1 VPNLL
6 KKNFLRM
13 TFDIHHALWHNQ
25 LSQYHQLISSNFM
38 NEHPT
43 RIGLL
48 FPTSIELQPF
58 SDLIPELTLLKSTP
72 WEIYGAQI
80 NRLSL
85 TVVVSYIGPANA
97 AAATEHLI
105 TYRPEL
111 ILHGGSAGAMN
122 PDLMPGDVVIG
133 ASYKIL
139 CSKPILKVRRKLLLS
154 NKGVRY
160 LREGAAVHVEQLDA
174 PSSLIEL
181 AKSAAEIVAEKHPS
195 WTAGGWPANVA
206 RRAPV
211 CSAGTLGSQDG
222 WTKDRNELDYI
233 RNEFGV
239 ETEDMESAY
248 VAQIAAKHDVPF
260 LAVRAVSNNEYT
272 GTLDKSEIF
281 PAVTA
286 AATRSAEVLAAICR
300 RLS

>member
-1 VPNLL
+1 
-6 KKNFLRM
+6 M
-13 TFDIHHALWHNQ
+13 SEQ
-25 LSQYHQLISSNFM
+25 
-38 NEHPT
+38 HPS

-58 SDLIPELTLLKSTP
+58 SDLIPELCLLKNKP
-72 WEIYGAQI
+72 WEIYSAQI
-80 NRLSL
+80 NDLSI
-85 TVVVSYIGPANA
+85 TVIVSYIGPANA

-105 TYRPEL
+105 TYQPEL

-139 CSKPILKVRRKLLLS
+139 CSKPILEVRRKLLLS

-160 LREGAAVHVEQLDA
+160 LREGNAVHVEQLDA
-174 PSSLIEL
+174 AASLVEL
-181 AKSAAEIVAEKHPS
+181 AESAAQTLAEKHPT
-195 WTAGGWPANVA
+195 WTAGGWPEHLA

-211 CSAGTLGSQDG
+211 CSTGILGSQDG
-222 WTKDRNELDYI
+222 WTKVRDELDYI
-233 RNEFGV
+233 RKEFGV

-260 LAVRAVSNNEYT
+260 LAVRAISNNEYLC
-272 GTLDKSEIF
+272 TLEISEIF
-281 PAVTA
+281 PAVIA

-300 RLS
+300 KLAARS